1 MDAYRNFRA
10 AMRPLRVPYTVLVGN
25 HDRRG
30 PCLDV
35 LAAAPRDT
43 YGFVQGWR
51 DTPVG
56 RLVFLDTLDETSHRG
71 QLCDRRL
78 TWLRQTLAE
87 TPADWPIYLFMHH
100 PPFAVG
106 VHMMDRIALADA
118 AALIAVIKPSRARIR
133 HLFSTTST
141 GRSRGAGS
149 ASPSRPCAAP
159 TIRFASIFHRAR
171 RT

>member
-1 MDAYRNFRA
+1 
-10 AMRPLRVPYTVLVGN
+10 
-25 HDRRG
+25 
-30 PCLDV
+30 V

-43 YGFVQGWR
+43 NGFVQGWR
-51 DTPVG
+51 DTPVD
-56 RLVFLDTLDETSHRG
+56 RLLFLDTLDETSHHG

-87 TPADWPIYLFMHH
+87 TPADRPIYLFMHQ

-118 AALIAVIKPSRARIR
+118 AALITVIKPNRARIR
-133 HLFSTTST
+133 HLFF
-141 GRSRGAGS
+141 GHVHRPIAGSCS

-159 TIRFASIFHRAR
+159 TIRFASIFRRGR
-171 RT
+171 RTWRRMSPPPTRSC